1 MFTAVTTSPKDTGFT
16 LFSSSTQVFKHLPHH
31 LSLDYLRGLTW
42 SVSTSSFNATVLRG
56 LPLVADHPTTGQPC
70 LRYHEPWPQS
80 KTKFEQTL
88 VEIENADDTN
98 DDANEGPG
106 LGLDLALGRDGKA
119 VCEALDG
126 LLHDRRVVYY
136 HAWEKGDL
144 LVSDNI
150 LAMHTRSDFTA
161 GCDRELWRKHF
172 D

>member
-1 MFTAVTTSPKDTGFT
+1 MSAEPALRTDADLLQCLITGLSSPFRHKFGSAVDAPFHR
-16 LFSSSTQVFKHLPHH
+16 LLVLQ
-31 LSLDYLRGLTW
+31 LRE
-42 SVSTSSFNATVLRG
+42 LR
-56 LPLVADHPTTGQPC
+56 
-70 LRYHEPWPQS
+70 
-80 KTKFEQTL
+80 
-88 VEIENADDTN
+88 ADDTN

-161 GCDRELWRKHF
+161 GCDRELWRIHF